1 MEVMRVHAPSMDH
14 ARRLIAAVDG
24 SFSAHL
30 DGNGY
35 VPTVAVTLDDDTSH
49 AVIALF
55 DALGTWLT
63 DGELETCRIGFG
75 ERRYTLLAAESGVKN
90 DPTQFLV
97 ERTNQLQSALESR
110 IGLEQAKGILAE
122 RYGITPDEA
131 FEMMRREA
139 RTRRMKIHELAV
151 GIVATAGRLD
161 GSGDR
166 GSELYT

>member
-1 MEVMRVHAPSMDH
+1 MEVMRVHAPNMAH
-14 ARRLIAAVDG
+14 ARRLIAAIDG

-35 VPTVAVTLDDDTSH
+35 VPTVAVTLDDNTSH

-55 DALGTWLT
+55 NALGTWLA

-75 ERRYTLLAAESGVKN
+75 ERTYTLLAAKSGVKN

-97 ERTNQLQSALESR
+97 ERTIQLQSALESR
-110 IGLEQAKGILAE
+110 IVIEQAKGILAE
-122 RYGITPDEA
+122 RHGTTPDEA

-139 RTRRMKIHELAV
+139 RSRRMKIHDLAV
-151 GIVATAGRLD
+151 GVVATAGRLN
-161 GSGDR
+161 GSRDE
-166 GSELYT
+166 SLSLYT